1 MKQRE
6 TLLAEEPIKKLF
18 WRMSTPAMIGM
29 IVVALYNII
38 DTIFVG
44 HGVGA
49 LGIAGTAIFF
59 PVYMIVMSIGQVFG
73 LGGTSIISRKIGE
86 RKKSD
91 AELVMG
97 NVISLIFISSVLI
110 TIVGMIFLEPLLN
123 IFGAT
128 SAILPHAI
136 EYGRV
141 IFAGSIFIGF
151 AVSFNNLI
159 RAEGDAKRAMISI
172 FIGIVVNTILDWVFI
187 FPLNMGMAG
196 AAWATIIGYMCST
209 IYIFYY
215 FSYKSLLKIQYKNL
229 KLKLSV
235 VKEIAGIGFSGFI
248 RQASGS
254 MAAMI
259 INRSLGFYG
268 GDVSIAVFGIINRLM
283 GFVVMPMFGIVQGS
297 QPIIGYNYGAGDD
310 GRVIE
315 TIKFSVL
322 VTSVISIATWALILV
337 FPTQILSIFTKDAEL
352 IALATPALKIVF
364 MFSFLI
370 GFQIVSG
377 GMYQAM
383 GRIKVAM
390 FLSALR
396 RLIML
401 IPLVLILPRFFG
413 LEGLWYAFAV
423 ADIFSAG
430 VTYFFYKREL
440 RLIAKHLEVVKK

>member
-1 MKQRE
+1 MKTQE
-6 TLLAEEPIKKLF
+6 TLLAEAPIKKLF
-18 WRMSTPAMIGM
+18 WKMSTPAMIGM
-29 IVVALYNII
+29 VVMALYNII

-44 HGVGA
+44 HGIGA

-59 PVYMIVMSIGQVFG
+59 PVYMIVMAIGQIFG

-97 NVISLIFISSVLI
+97 NVISLIFISSILI
-110 TIVGMIFLEPLLN
+110 TIAGVVFLEPLLGV
-123 IFGAT
+123 FGAT
-128 SAILPHAI
+128 STILPYAM
-136 EYGRV
+136 EYGKV
-141 IFAGSIFIGF
+141 LFAGSIFIGF

-159 RAEGDAKRAMISI
+159 RAEGAAKSAMISM
-172 FIGIVVNTILDWVFI
+172 FIGIAVNVVLDWVFI

-196 AAWATIIGYMCST
+196 AAWATVIGYLCST

-215 FSYKSLLKIQYKNL
+215 FAHKSLLKIYYKNL
-229 KLKLSV
+229 ILKFVV
-235 VKEIAGIGFSGFI
+235 VKEIVGIGFSGFI

-254 MAAMI
+254 IAAMI

-268 GDVSIAVFGIINRLM
+268 GDIAIAVFGIINRLM

-310 GRVIE
+310 SRVIE

-322 VTSVISIATWALILV
+322 VTSIISTFTWLLILI

-352 IALATPALKIVF
+352 ITLATPALKIVF
-364 MFSFLI
+364 IFSFLI
-370 GFQIVSG
+370 GFQVVSG

-383 GRIKVAM
+383 GRIKIAM
-390 FLSALR
+390 LLSALR

-401 IPLVLILPRFFG
+401 IPLVLILPHFFG
-413 LEGLWYAFAV
+413 LEGLWYAFAI
-423 ADIFSAG
+423 ADLFSAG
-430 VTYFFYKREL
+430 ITYFFYKREL
-440 RLIAKHLEVVKK
+440 KLIAKHLEVVKN